1 MQPNDPHNDPVVKS
15 LAETVTDLSQVIESE
30 KSKHHRLQAELESS
44 LTEID
49 GAARSCD
56 QWAAVLEKLLA
67 AVSSRRDTLDARQDA
82 ARDALA
88 ATIAGEMGG
97 TP

>member
-1 MQPNDPHNDPVVKS
+1 MNPNDPHNDPVVKS
-15 LAETVTDLSQVIESE
+15 FAETVTDLGQVIEAE
-30 KSKHHRLQAELESS
+30 KAKRHRLQAELQSN

-88 ATIAGEMGG
+88 TTIAGEMGG